1 VRRFEGRFD
10 PRPENAAAARD
21 LVRAAVRESTF
32 DPDDAVLLTGEL
44 VNNAIRHAETE
55 FAVRVEVDEDAIC
68 VVVSNHA
75 PEFLPLGRDPS
86 AYGGRGLMIMSAL
99 ADEWGF
105 VRQPEDK
112 RVWFRLFKQDG

>member
-1 VRRFEGRFD
+1 M
-10 PRPENAAAARD
+10 
-21 LVRAAVRESTF
+21 
-32 DPDDAVLLTGEL
+32 LLTGEL

-55 FAVRVEVDEDAIC
+55 FAVRVEVDEDEIC

-112 RVWFRLFKQDG
+112 RVWFRMFKQNG